1 MELVDLGSIAV
12 SGACTCTTSVLGQQ
26 RDCFPAFEDIATE
39 AHVYYIASSRDAK
52 TCHGCEAR
60 QEKRFWRDP
69 QSPTKEG
76 TI

>member
-60 QEKRFWRDP
+60 QELDTFLA
-69 QSPTKEG
+69 
-76 TI
+76 